1 MSELTAEL
9 IVDQDFPQDVQIAP
23 HGKQVAY
30 ILAPTGKKEEH
41 ESSAIWIASTDRDRE
56 ARQFTA
62 GEAHDRHPR
71 WSPDGKYLA
80 FLSDRAKRGTGQLY
94 LIAADGGEALA
105 LTSIKNKKSVDDFA
119 WSPGGGQIAFTS
131 PDEPTEEDEKQ
142 EKERDD
148 ARVYGEK
155 WPYARLRLLLLATR
169 EITTLAV
176 GERHIADFTWH
187 PHGTEIAYVVHQTP
201 DLEARAHEV
210 VIERISIAGGEPQ
223 VVCHFSC
230 SHHLRSM
237 PFRFRE
243 ESQRILH
250 VARPTVQPRC
260 GRSIRLHRLLS

>member
-1 MSELTAEL
+1 MKEKTMSELTAEL

-131 PDEPTEEDEKQ
+131 SDEPTEEDEKQ

-148 ARVYGEK
+148 ARV
-155 WPYARLRLLLLATR
+155 
-169 EITTLAV
+169 
-176 GERHIADFTWH
+176 
-187 PHGTEIAYVVHQTP
+187 
-201 DLEARAHEV
+201 
-210 VIERISIAGGEPQ
+210 
-223 VVCHFSC
+223 
-230 SHHLRSM
+230 
-237 PFRFRE
+237 
-243 ESQRILH
+243 
-250 VARPTVQPRC
+250 
-260 GRSIRLHRLLS
+260 